1 MCRVNSYKANY
12 GNNNN
17 NNSSLIY
24 MLKKIARVQLQS
36 HYKYVYKATATHKK
50 RGKTIKEEK
59 AK

>member
-12 GNNNN
+12 GNNND

-24 MLKKIARVQLQS
+24 TLKSIARVQLQS
-36 HYKYVYKATATHKK
+36 HCKYKTTATQNSEKAS
-50 RGKTIKEEK
+50 KEEE